1 MNSTNRAANRA
12 FLIITG
18 LLLILAGAAGVV
30 LGAVPAITS
39 AWKQQAPGVRSS
51 APSWVGSPVAG
62 TASILVLALALLAL
76 VLIVLLVA
84 FIVRQGRGHT
94 GQVLDRATS
103 PTAVTRIDLAVPQTL
118 LTQHL
123 GEQPQLVGSRVV
135 AYRVHRTP
143 MLKVSVRA
151 RRGVSPT
158 EAATVVTRALADLD
172 RILGFELPAFVQISG
187 GFRARVARTARVR

>member
-18 LLLILAGAAGVV
+18 LLLIVVGAAGVV
-30 LGAVPAITS
+30 LGAVPAATA
-39 AWKQQAPGVRSS
+39 AWKQQAPRVRSS
-51 APSWVGSPVAG
+51 APSWVGAPVAG
-62 TASILVLALALLAL
+62 TASILVLAVALLAL
-76 VLIVLLVA
+76 VLIVLLIA

-94 GQVLDRATS
+94 AQVLDRPTS
-103 PTAVTRIDLAVPQTL
+103 STAITRIDLAVPQTL
-118 LTQHL
+118 LTEHL
-123 GEQPQLVGSRVV
+123 GERPELVGTRVV
-135 AYRVHRTP
+135 AYRVRRTP
-143 MLKVSVRA
+143 MLKISVRA

-187 GFRARVARTARVR
+187 GFRARVARTARVN